1 MAQQVDNPSAN
12 AGELTSLPWSF
23 LFTAGG
29 ITTGEGMVLHGSAAQ
44 SHFPGP
50 GGTRMCAQECLTL
63 CDCMDY
69 SPPGSSVHGV
79 GKNIGV
85 GCHFLFQRIFPTQ
98 GLNPG
103 FLHCKQILYR

>member
-1 MAQQVDNPSAN
+1 
-12 AGELTSLPWSF
+12 
-23 LFTAGG
+23 
-29 ITTGEGMVLHGSAAQ
+29 
-44 SHFPGP
+44 
-50 GGTRMCAQECLTL
+50 MCAQECLTL